1 MHDTTVGASPNSFP
15 DKKMM
20 MLKEPEGTIKMFS
33 IKMIFTNVIAT
44 HIIYISV
51 EKELANAGL
60 LIAEGNRCR
69 NNRMLSDN
77 DHKLHH

>member
-1 MHDTTVGASPNSFP
+1 
-15 DKKMM
+15 
-20 MLKEPEGTIKMFS
+20 MFS

-51 EKELANAGL
+51 EKELANAGP
-60 LIAEGNRCR
+60 LIAEGNSCR

-77 DHKLHH
+77 DHKLHHWQKCCDQL

>member
-1 MHDTTVGASPNSFP
+1 ML
-15 DKKMM
+15 
-20 MLKEPEGTIKMFS
+20 MLKEPEGTIKVFS

-51 EKELANAGL
+51 EKKQSNTGL
-60 LIAEGNRCR
+60 LIAEGNSCR

-77 DHKLHH
+77 DHKLQH